1 MRGYDGPTVA
11 EILVTRTP
19 GDADAERF
27 LTRYRVEIREGGAA
41 TQHDVTLSKRDFDR
55 LGGDRTPEAFVRDCF
70 AFLLQREPKE
80 SIMYSF
86 DVSAIG
92 RYFPEFERTIA
103 ST

>member
-1 MRGYDGPTVA
+1 MRGYDGSTVA

-27 LTRYRVEIREGGAA
+27 LTRYRVEIHEGEVA
-41 TQHDVTLSKRDFDR
+41 TQHDITLSKRDFDR

-70 AFLLQREPKE
+70 TFLLQREPKE

-86 DVSAIG
+86 DVSAI
-92 RYFPEFERTIA
+92 RLFFPQIE
-103 ST
+103 

>member
-1 MRGYDGPTVA
+1 MRGNDGPTVA

-19 GDADAERF
+19 AAAAADAS
-27 LTRYRVEIREGGAA
+27 LTRSRAETQEGEAA
-41 TQHDVTLSKRDFDR
+41 TQHDIPLPKRDFDR

-70 AFLLQREPKE
+70 TFLLQREPQE
-80 SIMYSF
+80 AILHSF

-103 ST
+103 SA